1 MFGGIMIRRVLSV
14 LVLAIVFLSQSRSI
28 NITRRARKQVE
39 TMEMP
44 DSSPRQFNTFMPPTT
59 NFPSSQQIGIVPPG
73 SSIFEPL
80 YNGDRQAPMPF
91 HNAVTPFEMP
101 SYFYHWQIP
110 HVEYIT
116 DIQPNDGTYT

>member
-1 MFGGIMIRRVLSV
+1 MFGGIMIRRVLSM
-14 LVLAIVFLSQSRSI
+14 LALAIVFLSQSKSI

-59 NFPSSQQIGIVPPG
+59 NFPSSQQIGVVPPG
-73 SSIFEPL
+73 SSMFEL
-80 YNGDRQAPMPF
+80 SYDGDRQAPMPF

-101 SYFYHWQIP
+101 NYFYHWQMP